1 MLRKRCNLDR
11 RHLDDRIRAG
21 GNTDL
26 RLLQSRDDVA
36 ADSIFEASDAVIR
49 GEKPH
54 SQFEPVVSESII
66 DCRIEVDWTY
76 QVFLVQPLDW
86 LFAELFAV

>member
-26 RLLQSRDDVA
+26 RLLQST
-36 ADSIFEASDAVIR
+36 SIL
-49 GEKPH
+49 
-54 SQFEPVVSESII
+54 QSII
-66 DCRIEVDWTY
+66 DSLTTGSN
-76 QVFLVQPLDW
+76 
-86 LFAELFAV
+86 